1 MNRSKIL
8 VLTFLFFGI
17 AVAISLPKADAQST
31 LANCISVV
39 SNTQHVMV
47 LQNNCSQEVLLQVFN
62 NTMGVAD
69 GQLYQ
74 NQKLSVVTD
83 AGVHYKWFACPANTE
98 AVKTGTREAVDA
110 DTTSYNCIDPN

>member
-83 AGVHYKWFACPANTE
+83 AGVHANTE